1 MKLKVFV
8 PTFFWFKYT
17 CVMSWVIIVL
27 STVTA
32 CLNIAALTSCNDIR
46 NQVPHLCAAPHSC
59 RGLAATRLHRAATLA
74 VPTASAAQICEETEL
89 SSYMGNCSQAF
100 AQV

>member
-1 MKLKVFV
+1 MQVIL

-46 NQVPHLCAAPHSC
+46 NQAPHLCPMRAYQHRPPC
-59 RGLAATRLHRAATLA
+59 LPTGLRCTDL
-74 VPTASAAQICEETEL
+74 
-89 SSYMGNCSQAF
+89 
-100 AQV
+100 

>member
-1 MKLKVFV
+1 
-8 PTFFWFKYT
+8 
-17 CVMSWVIIVL
+17 MSWVIIVL

-46 NQVPHLCAAPHSC
+46 NQVPHLCAPHLFL
-59 RGLAATRLHRAATLA
+59 RLAATRLYRAATLA
-74 VPTASAAQICEETEL
+74 APTASAAQICDETEL